1 MSSKK
6 NDFDLMDFWQKHNRN
21 VALDR
26 SAKAAEEAARAKKNR
41 RDRRNLTEKP
51 TTAIGR
57 KWKK

>member
-26 SAKAAEEAARAKKNR
+26 SAKAAEEAARAKKASSTVS
-41 RDRRNLTEKP
+41 D
-51 TTAIGR
+51 
-57 KWKK
+57 KKS